1 MTMPKRR
8 KKKGRIGKFFLFVFI
23 LGVLISFFILFQKE
37 ILHTLQPFLERF
49 DLAKERR
56 EVVLYFSDRDGDY
69 LIGEQRKI
77 EKRKE
82 AKEEIK
88 TVIEELIKGPQKGL
102 IPTLPP
108 RTKCL
113 NVQLDP
119 KGRAIVNFNK
129 SLAKDH
135 PGGSSGELLTVYSI
149 VNSLTRNFSQIK
161 EVQILIDGKPV
172 ETIAGH
178 LSLRQPLTSKSDL
191 VKK

>member
-1 MTMPKRR
+1 MPKRR
-8 KKKGRIGKFFLFVFI
+8 KKKGRLGKLFLFIFI

-49 DLAKERR
+49 DLVKERR
-56 EVVLYFSDRDGDY
+56 EVVLYFSDREGDY
-69 LIGEQRKI
+69 LIEELRKI

-82 AKEEIK
+82 AREEIK
-88 TVIEELIKGPQKGL
+88 AVIEELIKGSQKGL

-113 NVQLDP
+113 NVQLNQ

-129 SLAKDH
+129 SLTKDH
-135 PGGSSGELLTVYSI
+135 PGGSSSEILTVYSI

-178 LSLRQPLTSKSDL
+178 LSLRQPLTAKSDL